1 MGAKTYEIFYVCYMG
16 FHVEFPMEL
25 VFLMGPLILQ
35 YRAGCLYSRPL
46 YNHVATL
53 GKSFTHMFLVSN
65 QYILVPAERRCG
77 VMRGWECNR
86 RPRRTCVTDSAVLGL
101 EAYDMEDT
109 QPACILVGCG
119 KWVPF
124 ASSA

>member
-1 MGAKTYEIFYVCYMG
+1 LSI
-16 FHVEFPMEL
+16 
-25 VFLMGPLILQ
+25 
-35 YRAGCLYSRPL
+35 L
-46 YNHVATL
+46 YNHVATV

-65 QYILVPAERRCG
+65 QYILVPAERRRG